1 MGSPETPW
9 QEIIFE
15 NAELLSII
23 KNFLYWSCC
32 PQSCLTCSWGELNAA
47 HGFARFLLT
56 CRFLSNC
63 TLLLD
68 GPQWQSTLG
77 RVWVAPERG
86 GALARLSFLRA
97 VNRRNHHQMQQ
108 GERWREA
115 VAGRERER
123 RGIRVTPFQR
133 RHVLITTTRA
143 AHIFDVFLC
152 DHHNARPLTT
162 LGVPLSMQLNGD
174 LLPR

>member
-9 QEIIFE
+9 QEVIFE

-23 KNFLYWSCC
+23 KSFLYWSWC
-32 PQSCLTCSWGELNAA
+32 PQSCLTCCWEELNAA

-63 TLLLD
+63 ILLLD

-123 RGIRVTPFQR
+123 RGIRVTPFQS

-143 AHIFDVFLC
+143 AHIFHVFLC
-152 DHHNARPLTT
+152 DHHNARPRRN

>member
-9 QEIIFE
+9 QEVIFE

-63 TLLLD
+63 TLLVD

-97 VNRRNHHQMQQ
+97 VNRRNHHRMQQ
-108 GERWREA
+108 GVRWREA
-115 VAGRERER
+115 VAAEE
-123 RGIRVTPFQR
+123 
-133 RHVLITTTRA
+133 
-143 AHIFDVFLC
+143 
-152 DHHNARPLTT
+152 
-162 LGVPLSMQLNGD
+162 
-174 LLPR
+174 

>member
-9 QEIIFE
+9 QEVIFE

-23 KNFLYWSCC
+23 KSFLYWSWR
-32 PQSCLTCSWGELNAA
+32 PQSCLTCCWEELNAA

-86 GALARLSFLRA
+86 GALARLNFLRA

-152 DHHNARPLTT
+152 DHHNARPRRN

-174 LLPR
+174 LVPR

>member
-9 QEIIFE
+9 QEVIFE
-15 NAELLSII
+15 NAELLRII
-23 KNFLYWSCC
+23 KSFLYWSCR
-32 PQSCLTCSWGELNAA
+32 PQSCLTCCWGELNAA
-47 HGFARFLLT
+47 HGIARFLLT

-63 TLLLD
+63 NLFAD
-68 GPQWQSTLG
+68 GPQWHCALG

-97 VNRRNHHQMQQ
+97 VNRGNHHRMQQ
-108 GERWREA
+108 AVRWREA
-115 VAGRERER
+115 EAERERER
-123 RGIRVTPFQR
+123 RGIRATPFLR
-133 RHVLITTTRA
+133 RHVLLTTRA
-143 AHIFDVFLC
+143 AHTVDIFLC
-152 DHHNARPLTT
+152 DHHNARPLTA

>member
-9 QEIIFE
+9 QEVIFE

-108 GERWREA
+108 GERWKEA

-123 RGIRVTPFQR
+123 RGIRATPFLR
-133 RHVLITTTRA
+133 RHVLLTTRA
-143 AHIFDVFLC
+143 AHIFHVFLC
-152 DHHNARPLTT
+152 DHHNARPRRN

-174 LLPR
+174 LVPR

>member
-9 QEIIFE
+9 QEVIFE

-63 TLLLD
+63 SLLLD

-108 GERWREA
+108 GERWKEA

-143 AHIFDVFLC
+143 AHIFHVFLC
-152 DHHNARPLTT
+152 DHHNARPRRN

-174 LLPR
+174 LVPR

>member
-9 QEIIFE
+9 QEVIFE
-15 NAELLSII
+15 NAELLRII
-23 KNFLYWSCC
+23 KSFLYWSCR
-32 PQSCLTCSWGELNAA
+32 PQSCLTCCWEELNAA
-47 HGFARFLLT
+47 HGIARFLLT

-63 TLLLD
+63 NLFAD
-68 GPQWQSTLG
+68 GPQWHCALG

-97 VNRRNHHQMQQ
+97 VNRGNHHRMQQ
-108 GERWREA
+108 AVRWREA
-115 VAGRERER
+115 EAERERER
-123 RGIRVTPFQR
+123 RGIRATPFLR
-133 RHVLITTTRA
+133 RHVLLTTRA
-143 AHIFDVFLC
+143 AHIVDVFLC

>member
-9 QEIIFE
+9 QEVIFE
-15 NAELLSII
+15 NAELLPTI
-23 KNFLYWSCC
+23 KSFLYWSCR
-32 PQSCLTCSWGELNAA
+32 PQSCLTCCWEELNAA

-56 CRFLSNC
+56 CRFLGNC
-63 TLLLD
+63 NLLAD
-68 GPQWQSTLG
+68 GPQWHSTLG

-86 GALARLSFLRA
+86 AALARLSFLRA

-152 DHHNARPLTT
+152 DHHNARPRRN

-174 LLPR
+174 LVPR

>member
-9 QEIIFE
+9 QEVIFE

-23 KNFLYWSCC
+23 KSFLYWSWC
-32 PQSCLTCSWGELNAA
+32 PQSCLTCCWEELNAA

-86 GALARLSFLRA
+86 GELARLSFLRA

-123 RGIRVTPFQR
+123 RGIRVTPFQS
-133 RHVLITTTRA
+133 RHVLITTNRA
-143 AHIFDVFLC
+143 ARIVDAFLC
-152 DHHNARPLTT
+152 DHHNARPRRN

-174 LLPR
+174 LVPR

>member
-9 QEIIFE
+9 QEVIFE

-23 KNFLYWSCC
+23 KSFLYWSWC
-32 PQSCLTCSWGELNAA
+32 PQSCLTCCWEELNAA

-56 CRFLSNC
+56 CRFLGNC
-63 TLLLD
+63 NLLAD
-68 GPQWQSTLG
+68 GPQWHSTLG

-86 GALARLSFLRA
+86 AALARLSFLRA
-97 VNRRNHHQMQQ
+97 VNRRNHHRMQQ
-108 GERWREA
+108 AVRWREA
-115 VAGRERER
+115 EAERERER
-123 RGIRVTPFQR
+123 RGIRATPFLR
-133 RHVLITTTRA
+133 RHVLLTTRA
-143 AHIFDVFLC
+143 AHIVDVFLC
-152 DHHNARPLTT
+152 DHHNARPLTA

>member
-9 QEIIFE
+9 QEVIFE

-32 PQSCLTCSWGELNAA
+32 PQSCLTCCWEELNAA

-63 TLLLD
+63 NLFAD
-68 GPQWQSTLG
+68 GPQWHCALG

-97 VNRRNHHQMQQ
+97 VNRGNHHRMQQ
-108 GERWREA
+108 AVRWREA
-115 VAGRERER
+115 EAERERER
-123 RGIRVTPFQR
+123 RGIRPTPFLR
-133 RHVLITTTRA
+133 RHVLLTTRA
-143 AHIFDVFLC
+143 AHIVDVFLC
-152 DHHNARPLTT
+152 DHHNARPLTA

>member
-1 MGSPETPW
+1 MANPGTTW
-9 QEIIFE
+9 QAVIFE
-15 NAELLSII
+15 NAELLPII
-23 KNFLYWSCC
+23 KSFLYWSCR
-32 PQSCLTCSWGELNAA
+32 PQSCLTCCWGELNVA

-63 TLLLD
+63 NLFAD
-68 GPQWQSTLG
+68 GPQWHCALG

-97 VNRRNHHQMQQ
+97 VNRGNHHRMQQ
-108 GERWREA
+108 AVRWREA
-115 VAGRERER
+115 EAERERER
-123 RGIRVTPFQR
+123 RGIRATPFLR
-133 RHVLITTTRA
+133 RHVLLTTRA
-143 AHIFDVFLC
+143 AHIVDVFLC
-152 DHHNARPLTT
+152 DHHNARPLTA

>member
-1 MGSPETPW
+1 MGSLETPW
-9 QEIIFE
+9 QEVIFE

-143 AHIFDVFLC
+143 AHIVDAFLC
-152 DHHNARPLTT
+152 DHHNAR
-162 LGVPLSMQLNGD
+162 
-174 LLPR
+174 R